1 MHNVVIFSLTLSL
14 LVLLIV
20 ISPNNALQYADTLTR
35 GGGEGVLSELPR
47 TVHVLSELL

>member
-1 MHNVVIFSLTLSL
+1 MQNVVIFSLTLSL

-35 GGGEGVLSELPR
+35 GGGGGEGGNPR
-47 TVHVLSELL
+47 TVRVLSELL